1 MKQPK
6 EKTMDVLPH
15 WNTICDVVQR
25 TLKTKGFC
33 AMATVNPDGSPH
45 VTPIGSL
52 FLHTPGQAYYFEKFP
67 KTMRRNLDRNSRVC
81 VLAVHGGFW
90 STLASLFRG
99 RFTTAP
105 GVRLLG
111 RAGEQR
117 PATEEEERRWRERI
131 KVFRR
136 LKGYD
141 LLWGEMAHVRD
152 IRFDSFEP
160 VSLGLMTK
168 GLWGDM
174 ESRETRGR

>member
-1 MKQPK
+1 
-6 EKTMDVLPH
+6 MDVPPH
-15 WNTICDVVQR
+15 WNTICDVVER
-25 TLKTKGFC
+25 ALKTKGFC

-52 FLHTPGQAYYFEKFP
+52 FLHSPGKAYYFEKFP
-67 KTMRRNLDRNSRVC
+67 KKMRRNLDQDQRIC

-90 STLASLFRG
+90 CSMASLFRG
-99 RFTTAP
+99 RFDTAP
-105 GVRLLG
+105 GVRLMG

-131 KVFRR
+131 KVFRW

-141 LLWGEMAHVRD
+141 LLWGEMTHVRD
-152 IRFDSFEP
+152 ICFDSFEP
-160 VSLGLMTK
+160 VSVGLMTK

-174 ESRETRGR
+174 EPRETHSR